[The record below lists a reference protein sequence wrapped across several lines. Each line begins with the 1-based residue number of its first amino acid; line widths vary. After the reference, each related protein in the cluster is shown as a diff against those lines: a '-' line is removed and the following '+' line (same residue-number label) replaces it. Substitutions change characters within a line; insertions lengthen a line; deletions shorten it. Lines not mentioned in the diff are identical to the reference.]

1 MRNVMAVL
9 WRFLSCMCLCGALR
23 RTLTCKALNL
33 CFNQLPSHVNLAN
46 TTLRMQ
52 YQCPT
57 ADQQCITPF
66 SEQPPQLAARPHL
79 AAWENKWQ
87 EEYSSF
93 QKLCRRLLNSST
105 SNIQGNRAH
114 GCSCDCLWLSLI
126 SCQFGCA
133 VAAEFWR
140 DVSPGSA
147 TDTPPSV
154 ATCAAPSALGHSTHH
169 NKLTS
174 AVQEAEK
181 LLQETHETASE
192 LLGDADIDKLTVKAL
207 RMQRNQAFE
216 KAKAIVYEACC
227 VDSTTGQ

>member
-1 MRNVMAVL
+1 MAVVD
-9 WRFLSCMCLCGALR
+9 FMS
-23 RTLTCKALNL
+23 
-33 CFNQLPSHVNLAN
+33 
-46 TTLRMQ
+46 
-52 YQCPT
+52 
-57 ADQQCITPF
+57 I
-66 SEQPPQLAARPHL
+66 
-79 AAWENKWQ
+79 
-87 EEYSSF
+87 
-93 QKLCRRLLNSST
+93 
-105 SNIQGNRAH
+105 
-114 GCSCDCLWLSLI
+114 
-126 SCQFGCA
+126 GCA

-181 LLQETHETASE
+181 LLQETHEAASE
-192 LLGDADIDKLTVKAL
+192 LLVDADIDKLTVKAL